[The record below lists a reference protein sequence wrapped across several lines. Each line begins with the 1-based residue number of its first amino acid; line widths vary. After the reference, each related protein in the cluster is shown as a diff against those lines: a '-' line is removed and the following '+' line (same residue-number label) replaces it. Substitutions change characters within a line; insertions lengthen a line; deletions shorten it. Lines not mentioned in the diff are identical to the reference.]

1 MGAAGRPELPGH
13 YAGVPLGGIGAG
25 CIEVG
30 EDACFR
36 NITINNNRTAA
47 SRIPLA
53 PGAFVAVRAATRT
66 ATATRIL
73 QANTSVAFEQARI
86 APPYAGA
93 DEIAWYGLY

>member
-1 MGAAGRPELPGH
+1 MPPSAPRAELPGH

-30 EDACFR
+30 EDARFR

-53 PGAFVAVRAATRT
+53 PGSFVAVRAGTRLGS
-66 ATATRIL
+66 ATRIF
-73 QANTSVAFEQARI
+73 QPETSVAFKEARI
-86 APPYAGA
+86 APPYALHG
-93 DEIAWYGLY
+93 